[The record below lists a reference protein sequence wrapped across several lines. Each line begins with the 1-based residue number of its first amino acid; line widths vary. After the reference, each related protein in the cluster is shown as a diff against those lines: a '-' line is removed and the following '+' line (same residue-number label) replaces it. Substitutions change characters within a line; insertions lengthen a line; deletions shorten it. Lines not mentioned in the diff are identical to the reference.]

1 MNLLRMIRNP
11 HAVQKLA
18 PKRDKVWGKLAAPI
32 YASDNDAIIR
42 AMSLTAHLEQQIT
55 SDCDMSPEMVKAWHN
70 SRLTPDQARDVI
82 RNFEGTTWNLKPNN

>member
-1 MNLLRMIRNP
+1 MAVLNLINNP
-11 HAVQKLA
+11 HAVRKLA
-18 PKRDKVWGKLAAPI
+18 KRKVWGKLAAPI

-42 AMSLTAHLEQQIT
+42 AMSLTAHLEQQIN

>member
-1 MNLLRMIRNP
+1 MAVFNLISNP
-11 HAVQKLA
+11 HALRKLA
-18 PKRDKVWGKLAAPI
+18 REEPRRDKVWGKLAAPI

-55 SDCDMSPEMVKAWHN
+55 SDSDMTPDMVKAWHN

-82 RNFEGTTWNLKPNN
+82 RHFERQHGK